1 MTQLDHRARRATHD
15 ARTHLVSE
23 GVVAAYINDIARGA
37 ALASS
42 HVIDGAPEHT
52 RFTRRHRRASRA
64 ARPAARR

>member
-23 GVVAAYINDIARGA
+23 GVIAAYIDDISRGA
-37 ALASS
+37 ALASP
-42 HVIDGAPEHT
+42 VLDGTPERA

-64 ARPAARR
+64 ARLTARR